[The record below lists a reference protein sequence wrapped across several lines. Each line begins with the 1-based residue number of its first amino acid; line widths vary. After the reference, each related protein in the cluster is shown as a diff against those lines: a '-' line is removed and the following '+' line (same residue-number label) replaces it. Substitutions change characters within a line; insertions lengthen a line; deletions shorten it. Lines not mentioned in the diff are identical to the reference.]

1 MVTLK
6 YIGTHQP
13 KGMIIEAE
21 EKDVKRLLNSGEYE
35 LLEAKK
41 PTIIIKEVNA
51 YDNSK
56 RIK

>member
-41 PTIIIKEVNA
+41 PIIIIKEVSAN
-51 YDNSK
+51 DNSK
-56 RIK
+56 RIE